1 MPRKQAPKRESAK
14 ISRAN
19 EPIVRDKPVPPPPP
33 PPKPEEE
40 PTPEDREKLV
50 KRGTLMAILY
60 AEFGSYNRV
69 AELLK
74 CSPATVRWWV
84 HETRKYSKEKIA
96 SIADQLKGDV
106 AQLAVDRVTEGL
118 VEGST
123 EFAADLGRRVL
134 HGLGELKAHSAVKND
149 TPPGDMKLTFVFEAA
164 PVGGN
169 LEAATEVVE
178 GAVLGVGRQLGAV
191 QTAAADPD

>member
-1 MPRKQAPKRESAK
+1 MPRKSAPKRESAK
-14 ISRAN
+14 ISRGN
-19 EPIVRDKPVPPPPP
+19 VPIEREKPVPPAPPP
-33 PPKPEEE
+33 PPDPAE

-84 HETRKYSKEKIA
+84 HETRKYSKAKIA
-96 SIADQLKGDV
+96 SIAEQLKGDV
-106 AQLAVDRVTEGL
+106 AQLAVDRVVEGL
-118 VEGST
+118 VEGET
-123 EFAADLGRRVL
+123 QFAADLGRRVL

-149 TPPGDMKLTFVFEAA
+149 TPPGDMKLTFVFEQA
-164 PVGGN
+164 PANNGAG
-169 LEAATEVVE
+169 EVVE
-178 GAVLGVGRQLGAV
+178 GAVLGVGRQLVEAQTSAV
-191 QTAAADPD
+191 DPD